1 MYVVASAFS
10 CGHRKDAELLA
21 AGASASGPAG
31 LPAAGASASSG
42 HEDKELHVS
51 RRAQRHKSKTKI
63 PPSGSHGLCR
73 EMVARPV
80 TPGTP
85 GEEGNQG
92 EPLTL
97 PTKML
102 NVHRVDLQ
110 DKSKKRGRKDRTLSF
125 AASGASLAEQVR
137 RSQ

>member
-1 MYVVASAFS
+1 MPVLPVGMRGCRLPVPVLPVGMRIRSYTF
-10 CGHRKDAELLA
+10 RDEPKDTKVKL
-21 AGASASGPAG
+21 
-31 LPAAGASASSG
+31 
-42 HEDKELHVS
+42 
-51 RRAQRHKSKTKI
+51 KST
-63 PPSGSHGLCR
+63 PSGSHGLCR

-102 NVHRVDLQ
+102 HVHRVDLQ